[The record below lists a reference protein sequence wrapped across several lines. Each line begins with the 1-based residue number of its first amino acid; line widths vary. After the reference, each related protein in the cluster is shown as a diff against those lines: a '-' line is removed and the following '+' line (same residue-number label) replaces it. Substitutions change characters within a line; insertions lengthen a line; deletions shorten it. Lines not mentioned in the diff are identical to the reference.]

1 MSVKCLLNF
10 RRDNDEKTLKILVSL
25 VKYYL
30 KLSAL
35 VRCSIKPIQTNSN
48 NPYWNDNEQVL
59 KILLFLT
66 LHNHQK

>member
-10 RRDNDEKTLKILVSL
+10 RRDNDGKTLKILISL

-35 VRCSIKPIQTNSN
+35 VRCSIKPIQTNPN
-48 NPYWNDNEQVL
+48 NPYWNDND
-59 KILLFLT
+59 KS
-66 LHNHQK
+66 